1 MKGKLKIAVIAVAA
15 SALAITTL
23 YLWMSAEQKSR
34 LDRLVFEKIDMT
46 KVQDGTYT
54 GHAGTGFVNVKVEV
68 SVEDHK
74 IKRITLTEHDNGF
87 GKKAETII
95 DDMVRMNT
103 YEVDGVSGATHS
115 SQTIK
120 SAVCDALLKGLPEG

>member
-54 GHAGTGFVNVKVEV
+54 GHADTGFVNVKVEV
-68 SVEDHK
+68 SV
-74 IKRITLTEHDNGF
+74 
-87 GKKAETII
+87 
-95 DDMVRMNT
+95 
-103 YEVDGVSGATHS
+103 
-115 SQTIK
+115 
-120 SAVCDALLKGLPEG
+120 

>member
-1 MKGKLKIAVIAVAA
+1 MKGKLRIAVIGLAV
-15 SALAITTL
+15 LAVVITAL
-23 YLWMSAEQKSR
+23 YLWMSAEQKAAM
-34 LDRLVFEKIDMT
+34 DRLVFEEIDMA

-54 GHAGTGFVNVKVEV
+54 GSAGTGFVNVKVEV
-68 SVEDHK
+68 SVEGHK
-74 IKRITLTEHDNGF
+74 ITRIVLLEHENGL
-87 GKKAETII
+87 GKKAETIV

-120 SAVCDALLKGLPEG
+120 SAVCDALIKGLSGG